1 MPVERLN
8 EIKQQISALTL
19 GEKEDLVAF
28 LNEQVKKD
36 KEVEAVESEASNG
49 RQDEPDPYRRRE
61 LEWMK
66 QHRDEY
72 AGQYVALLGDTLVA
86 HAETL
91 RELHR
96 LVKESGVKRALF
108 ARIEA
113 LDELS
118 FVGGW

>member
-1 MPVERLN
+1 MSVERLN
-8 EIKQQISALTL
+8 EIKQQVSVLTL
-19 GEKEDLVAF
+19 DEKQDLVAF
-28 LNEQVKKD
+28 LSGQVNKD
-36 KEVEAVESEASNG
+36 KEAEAGQSSPSNG
-49 RQDEPDPYRRRE
+49 QQEEPDPERRRE

-66 QHRDEY
+66 QYRKEY
-72 AGQYVALLGDTLVA
+72 AGQYVALFGDSLIA

-113 LDELS
+113 PDELP
-118 FVGGW
+118 FGGW

>member
-19 GEKEDLVAF
+19 GEKEDLVTF
-28 LNEQVKKD
+28 LNEQVSKD
-36 KEVEAVESEASNG
+36 KEVEAVESDASNG
-49 RQDEPDPYRRRE
+49 RQEEPDPYRRRE

-72 AGQYVALLGDTLVA
+72 AGQYVALLGDRLVA

-113 LDELS
+113 PDELS
-118 FVGGW
+118 FVGGG